1 MVLFGR
7 AASRDRVTGH
17 AYDIPSGDDR
27 TIVEV
32 FNGSKRNGLAR
43 LGARRLR
50 KYGID
55 VVLFASIPGPDS
67 VDTTKVI
74 VRRGDRARAEQVLK
88 ILGAGKVSV
97 ETDTLRR
104 VDVTVIL
111 GRDYVA
117 DNDGRP

>member
-1 MVLFGR
+1 MLFGR
-7 AASRDRVTGH
+7 GVSRDRVRGH
-17 AYDIPSGDDR
+17 AYDIPSGENR

-32 FNGSKRNGLAR
+32 YNGSKRNGLAR
-43 LGARRLR
+43 LAARRLR

-55 VVLFASIPGPDS
+55 VVLFATVPG
-67 VDTTKVI
+67 VDTTDTTQVI
-74 VRRGDRARAEQVLK
+74 VRRGNRDRAEQVLEV
-88 ILGAGKVSV
+88 LGAGRIVT
-97 ETDTLRR
+97 EPDTLRR

>member
-1 MVLFGR
+1 VLFGR
-7 AASRDRVTGH
+7 SASRDRVTGH

-67 VDTTKVI
+67 LDTTKVI

-88 ILGAGKVSV
+88 ILGAGKLSV

-111 GRDYVA
+111 GRDYTA